1 MENNSEKVSLFKGIR
16 ALSPLLVF
24 LLFYVCLSVFAGNF
38 YSVPLSIAFVVASIW
53 AVVITSGIKFAE
65 RIRVFSNAAAN
76 GDVIYMIW
84 IFVLAG
90 TFATLAKEIGA
101 TKATVEFTLSVLPS
115 NFLMPGLFL
124 ASCFVSMAIGTS
136 VGTVVA
142 LVPVAMGVAAQ
153 TGSSQP
159 MFVALVVGGAFFGD
173 NLSFIS
179 DTTIAATRT
188 QGCNMRDKFR
198 VNLWLTLPAAIV
210 ILGLYVAIGMNIEA
224 VSPAMPHDWWLV
236 CPYMLVILLA
246 VMGINVL
253 IVLLLGIVTAVV
265 VGCYTQ
271 QFWMDMLSYMGN
283 GVEGMGNLIVVTLLA
298 SGMLGLIRHNGGIRF
313 LIYALSYGVK
323 GKRGAQAAISV
334 CVAVVNFCTANN
346 TIAILTTGGLAREIT
361 QKYALDPK
369 KTASLLDT
377 CSCVAQSLIPYGAQ
391 VLMASSLSGSSP
403 MQIIPYLYYPFALG
417 LFVALS
423 IIFRF
428 PKRFS

>member
-65 RIRVFSNAAAN
+65 RIKVFSNAAAN

-90 TFATLAKEIGA
+90 AFATLAKEIGA

-253 IVLLLGIVTAVV
+253 IVLMLGIVTAVV
-265 VGCYTQ
+265 VGCCTQ
-271 QFWMDMLSYMGN
+271 QFWMDMLGYMGN

-391 VLMASSLSGSSP
+391 VLMASSLSGLSP